1 VLIVE
6 DDRDMREMMAQL
18 LTLEGFDAGT
28 AANGRDALHYLK
40 QGDLPDLILLDL
52 MMPIMDGWEFR
63 RQQQQDPA
71 LAKLPVIVL
80 SALDPT
86 RATEFGDAVF
96 LTKPLDFARLLGLVR
111 QYCDG
116 SARDQN

>member
-1 VLIVE
+1 
-6 DDRDMREMMAQL
+6 MREMMAQL

-28 AANGRDALHYLK
+28 AANGHDALQYLR
-40 QGDLPDLILLDL
+40 QGDLPELILLDL
-52 MMPIMDGWEFR
+52 MMPVMDGWEFR
-63 RQQQQDPA
+63 RLQQEDPA

-86 RATEFGDAVF
+86 RATEFGDAVL
-96 LTKPLDFARLLGLVR
+96 LTKPLDFDRLLGLVR
-111 QYCDG
+111 RYCGD